1 MTYSTEWASMEP
13 SLLGY
18 DRQLELNTVI
28 NHNIDAPIIHTHQY
42 THKPLGVRLAKML
55 NQYDDSPSS
64 QLWSEIQ
71 GLAREIL
78 R

>member
-1 MTYSTEWASMEP
+1 MSTEWKCPEHMQRSEV
-13 SLLGY
+13 
-18 DRQLELNTVI
+18 QLELATVI
-28 NHNIDAPIIHTHQY
+28 SHEPPKPKEA

-55 NQYDDSPSS
+55 NQYDDQPSS

-78 R
+78 KE

>member
-1 MTYSTEWASMEP
+1 MSEEWASMEP

-28 NHNIDAPIIHTHQY
+28 NHNIDAPIIRTHEATQE
-42 THKPLGVRLAKML
+42 HPGVRLAKML
-55 NQYDDSPSS
+55 NQYDDQPSS

-78 R
+78 K